1 MYIPKL
7 RRIYA
12 RVHSPLSSPFPS
24 SSVTVPP
31 VCPSMRLSSPL
42 CTRFDVTILL
52 HIYIFIYIYILCA
65 NIQRRRR
72 CSRSC
77 VFIQWVHRC
86 RYPRGTVTLICNSR
100 PPPPSSPPLPL
111 PLAIS
116 GSRDGRT
123 DETSTSRD
131 RRMIN
136 SFRPN
141 RTSSGLADSDTAFRR
156 ARRSMGEDD

>member
-1 MYIPKL
+1 MRGCTALFHPHFPHPPSL
-7 RRIYA
+7 FPPFVHRCDSLHRFA
-12 RVHSPLSSPFPS
+12 RVLTLPS
-24 SSVTVPP
+24 SS
-31 VCPSMRLSSPL
+31 
-42 CTRFDVTILL
+42 
-52 HIYIFIYIYILCA
+52 IYIYLYTYIYILCA

-100 PPPPSSPPLPL
+100 PPPPSPPLPL

-116 GSRDGRT
+116 GSSDGRT